1 MNQLAEYLDELSTLI
16 SQQDKH
22 NQAIS
27 QSNVGWHI
35 EHILLTINMI
45 INEVKKASPEKYK
58 WSFKLPRIL
67 VFSMNRIPRGRA
79 KSPTIVL
86 PTTYDKHTLLGHIKL
101 TQTTIHELANIS
113 QEQYFH
119 HPFFGHLKLKKTI
132 KFLEIHTNHH
142 LEIIHDIIRSND

>member
-1 MNQLAEYLDELSTLI
+1 MNQLEKYLDELSTIL

-22 NQAIS
+22 NQTIS
-27 QSNVGWHI
+27 KTDVGWHI

-58 WSFKLPRIL
+58 WTFKLPRIL
-67 VFSMNRIPRGRA
+67 VFSMNKIPRGRA

-86 PTTYDKHTLLGHIKL
+86 PTTYNEHTLLDHLKL
-101 TQTTIHELANIS
+101 TKTTIKELENMS

-119 HPFFGHLKLKKTI
+119 HPFFGHLKLNKTI

-142 LEIIHDIIRSND
+142 LQIIHEIIHSQR